1 MENCIYA
8 RTSTEEQGESI
19 SNQVQYLQD
28 YCNNNN
34 IKIGETYIDE
44 HTGVNFNRPAFIK
57 MLTKCG
63 LKYVSEYGIFVQEKT
78 LPVIHKHIYCKHSSR
93 FSRSIQVL
101 ELYQL
106 LLKNGV
112 VVHLVE

>member
-1 MENCIYA
+1 MEHCIYA

-63 LKYVSEYGIFVQEKT
+63 LKYVSEYGIFVQDKT
-78 LPVIHKHIYCKHSSR
+78 LPVIHKHIYCKHYLVIFKTIKIKPLKKPLIDM
-93 FSRSIQVL
+93 FS
-101 ELYQL
+101 QL
-106 LLKNGV
+106 P
-112 VVHLVE
+112 